1 MIFSQRLTDTA
12 YFPGFRLRSTEEGD
26 TWVWGE
32 LEPHGL
38 SCSSGAGTACTTE
51 TSLPENSHLHAPREL
66 KCPKITHSLWRRA
79 FPPILTSS
87 PRVSDGARLRVV
99 PSWPEERR
107 APCAEISK
115 EQGRNQSTV

>member
-79 FPPILTSS
+79 FCRGLIDPGPFVGPMNSS
-87 PRVSDGARLRVV
+87 HEGEP
-99 PSWPEERR
+99 
-107 APCAEISK
+107 
-115 EQGRNQSTV
+115 